1 MNRIFTAIS
10 LLAVLILQPTSAS
23 GQQIPNSGFEQPG
36 GWVRTIGSTPS
47 FVQEVRHSGTSSL
60 LIENTGMI
68 SSTTE
73 SAPLQLSVGKLYRLS
88 VWIKT
93 DRAFSDPGTRYPT
106 GVPATVTMA
115 SFPFT
120 NHAPS
125 VGGTKEWQQVS
136 MLFFATQKEDR
147 VQLHLGYNGGATGKA
162 WFDDVTVEEVTDIT
176 QYIPMETVRWFG
188 PAFRYT
194 DNGWI
199 FVHIEGDAYQRGY
212 QYGYLLAKEISNYM
226 DAIALRYNP
235 DNPKISWAEKR
246 TLTDAMFLRKF
257 DEELLTEMKG
267 ITDGAIKA
275 GATVTGR
282 TIDLL
287 DVVTMNSIVDLGQ
300 LGDALAKTTTPIS
313 GRSFRVQEDEINAP
327 ERLHKCSSFLANGPA
342 TKNGDIV
349 FGQLFMWNGYTGVHW
364 NVICDLQPAKGHR
377 LVYETFPGGI
387 HSGSDFY
394 INDSG
399 IMIGETT
406 VAQTPFEIDGTPQS
420 SRIRLAA
427 QYGESIDD
435 VVRIL
440 TEKNNGLY
448 TNDWLIADTK
458 SKEIAIL
465 LLGTKQSKLWRSGA
479 NDFPGGTK
487 GFYWSVNNAKDA
499 EVRKEYIPDA
509 SNAPY
514 DFIYGNVYR
523 DTSFLNYYR
532 REKGVID
539 GPSAMRFLGT
549 SPVNRP
555 HACDGKVTTGTM
567 AQEMM
572 LFAHYGKVTLR
583 EKFPEKN
590 SRLMSD
596 YPNAIPHLT
605 LGYTAFSPKYVVEKM
620 KANHIEQKKE
630 AARPEQ
636 DLSGVKDRYTYASKD
651 LWYNTVYPASDADNW
666 FVSGTAAYWNMLNG
680 LPGDAKAA
688 AASLKDQLAEMN
700 CRLLYT
706 TSREGTLTPEKAQR
720 RYDGFKDYVVPRIR
734 GTYALHQLRLKL
746 GNDVF
751 SSVMNG
757 VHTLYREKPLKTSQF
772 IAAAEKISGKTL
784 RPFIMQWI
792 ERDDIP
798 TVSIT
803 AAATRIDSGWQTRL
817 TVKQSSKPYTFL
829 SSVSIET
836 EKKVTLL
843 PVEIAEAEQESTFF
857 TKERPVKLT
866 FNAGNDIPV
875 ERDRFF
881 TYSNFFDDF
890 HQTLIVYG
898 TSRTIEAQHT
908 LALRYQTV
916 LADIFTERLLPVV
929 KESEVDNGDLA
940 SHDLIVLGGAA
951 DNQLTQSLAAQCGL
965 VFGKNTF
972 QWHGKMYTD
981 PDDGLVVVLPN
992 PSNTRKV
999 LCLIVA
1005 NSALELYQMTKR
1017 YAGFPSW
1024 GIFKGEQIIERGY
1037 HVAADLEINLK

>member
-1 MNRIFTAIS
+1 MKRIF
-10 LLAVLILQPTSAS
+10 AVLVLSILFINQPSSAS
-23 GQQIPNSGFEQPG
+23 DRQIPNSGFEQPG
-36 GWVRTIGSTPS
+36 GWTRTLGSTAS
-47 FVQEVRHSGTSSL
+47 FVQDVRHGGASSL
-60 LIENTGMI
+60 LIENSGMT

-73 SAPLQLSVGKLYRLS
+73 SSPIQLTVGKLYRLS
-88 VWIKT
+88 AWIKT
-93 DRAFSDPGTRYPT
+93 ERALSDPGSRYPT
-106 GVPATVTMA
+106 SVPATVTMT

-136 MLFFATQKEDR
+136 VMFFATEKEDR
-147 VQLHLGYNGGATGKA
+147 VQLHLGSNGGATGKA
-162 WFDDVTVEEVTDIT
+162 WFDDITVEEVTDIT

-188 PAFRYT
+188 PAFRYS

-212 QYGYLLAKEISNYM
+212 QYGFLLAREIGNYM

-287 DVVTMNSIVDLGQ
+287 DVVTMNSIVDIGQ
-300 LGDALAKTTTPIS
+300 LGDALAKTSTPLS
-313 GRSFRVQEDEINAP
+313 GRSFRVQEDELNAP
-327 ERLHKCSSFLANGPA
+327 ERLHKCSSFIANGPA

-364 NVICDLQPAKGHR
+364 NVICDLQPSKGHR

-406 VAQTPFEIDGTPQS
+406 VAQTAFEIDGTPQS

-465 LLGTKQSKLWRSGA
+465 LLGTKQNKLWRSGA

-523 DTSFLNYYR
+523 DTSFVNYYQ
-532 REKGVID
+532 REKGLID
-539 GPSAMRFLGT
+539 APSAMRFVGT

-590 SRLMSD
+590 SRLMYD

-605 LGYTAFSPKYVVEKM
+605 LGYTTFSPKYVVEKI
-620 KANHIEQKKE
+620 KAIHTEQKKE

-636 DLSGVKDRYTYASKD
+636 DISGAKDRYAYAAKD
-651 LWYNTVYPASDADNW
+651 LWFNTVYPASDADNW
-666 FVSGTAAYWNMLNG
+666 FVSGTAAYWNILNG

-688 AASLKDQLAEMN
+688 AVSLRDQLTEMN

-706 TSREGTLTPEKAQR
+706 TSREGTLAPENAQR

-746 GNDVF
+746 GNEVF

-757 VHTLYREKPLKTSQF
+757 VHAQYREKPLKTSQF

-792 ERDDIP
+792 ERDDLP
-798 TVSIT
+798 ALTIT
-803 AAATRIDSGWQTRL
+803 AASAKIDSGWQTRL
-817 TVKQSSKPYTFL
+817 TVNQSSKPYTFL

-836 EKKVTLL
+836 EKKVTLF
-843 PVEIAEAEQESTFF
+843 PIEITAAEQELTFF
-857 TKERPVKLT
+857 TKEKPVKLT

-916 LADIFTERLLPVV
+916 LADVFTERLLPVV
-929 KESEVDNGDLA
+929 KESEVDNADLA

-965 VFGKNTF
+965 IFGKNTF
-972 QWHGKMYTD
+972 QWRGKTYTD

-1005 NSALELYQMTKR
+1005 NSPLELYQMTKR

-1037 HVAADLEINLK
+1037 HTVGALEVNF